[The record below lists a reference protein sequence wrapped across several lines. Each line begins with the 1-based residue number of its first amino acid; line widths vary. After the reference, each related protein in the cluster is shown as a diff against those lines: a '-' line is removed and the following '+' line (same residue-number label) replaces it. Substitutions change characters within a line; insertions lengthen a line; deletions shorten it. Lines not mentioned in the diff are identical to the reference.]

1 MTIPFKTNSKHKLTC
16 CYYFCFI
23 STTTLCFCVAFLLF
37 AAETEGNHDREEGA
51 EISVLTQ
58 KLEDLQSVLETNINE
73 CKECK
78 SKLDENKTMTSKLK
92 NAVRALKKKLTAKEL
107 IITTL
112 KKEKEKLLDDKKET
126 SEKEK
131 EDEEGG
137 QEGQGEEEEE
147 GLGGQGVN
155 EQEFQALQEKYKV
168 VETKL
173 LHEKDKAATSLDRLK
188 ILTTKYH
195 ELEKKQLN
203 EFQQQQQQEKEKE
216 MESTSSAAASSSAIL
231 ALEKEQEKLNKKIT
245 SLEKSR
251 DSEREGKK
259 KYAKKVKEQ
268 STEIKVLKKKIKLP
282 QKN

>member
-1 MTIPFKTNSKHKLTC
+1 M
-16 CYYFCFI
+16 
-23 STTTLCFCVAFLLF
+23 
-37 AAETEGNHDREEGA
+37 
-51 EISVLTQ
+51 TQ
-58 KLEDLQSVLETNINE
+58 KLEDLQSVLATNINE

-92 NAVRALKKKLTAKEL
+92 NAVRTLKKKVTAKEL

-112 KKEKEKLLDDKKET
+112 KKEKEKEKLLDDKKEK

-131 EDEEGG
+131 EGEEGG
-137 QEGQGEEEEE
+137 QEGQGGEEEE

-188 ILTTKYH
+188 ILTNKYH
-195 ELEKKQLN
+195 ELEEKQQN
-203 EFQQQQQQEKEKE
+203 KFQQQQEEEKDKE
-216 MESTSSAAASSSAIL
+216 MESSSSAAASSSAIL

-268 STEIKVLKKKIKLP
+268 STELKVFKKKK
-282 QKN
+282 